1 MAEQSKPNT
10 FGNGMMTDLDPG
22 YQPKDSYFTGLNIR
36 VITNGY
42 QSYSLENIKGPKR
55 IYDLDAKKTDPE
67 FPNPNA
73 FLSSTDRYLI
83 HGAVVVDNYIITIE
97 CQNSSSSTKNWKIRK
112 YLVSSNGVIT
122 NEQGFGSTSGPGEL
136 WSGSNLF
143 SSDAGEIELESIVET
158 ETIHRI
164 YATDGIGELL
174 SINVKDSNLS
184 SKTITDF
191 KAFKPNIMV
200 QANLSG
206 YNDVGGGLKYGSYSY
221 TYRLASRGQSNY
233 SDWAPICRPI
243 NVVNGSISG
252 NDNLTIKGETSSET
266 SNKSIKLSITGIS
279 TEYEVI
285 EIASIHY
292 SSKNVSTIEVIETGS
307 VSSSTY
313 ELVHSGFETTTVV
326 SGGIASVVISNKTW
340 NTCKTLAQK
349 DNKLFAGNLTSTPMD
364 ISIKSAPKASDDLD
378 TLTSYKLKSYK
389 ITDSSEGDET
399 SSDYSTLIFTS
410 DKFQTH
416 SEEANPHRHQN
427 GSAGQRIFDHT
438 NLSNDKN
445 HYKFLGKN
453 FGSTMS
459 PTYCLGAET
468 PGYSHDSN
476 IYGFRLTFSQTGY
489 KISDSAN
496 HTTYAGATGGDS
508 NQEYEAIPYS
518 IGVDQNSSS
527 FGGGKPG
534 PHNPVW
540 DFKYRSFKRGECY
553 RFGIVFYDLKGV
565 PGFVHHLGD
574 IKMPEA
580 MDQNYYQLAPP
591 GSGGSGLEGNK
602 TRLSNG
608 STLTSAHID
617 HIIPG
622 WQPFSQ
628 KKGNQNHYGWALIP
642 KIEMRLPAS
651 ITSQISGYKIVRAE
665 LQDND
670 KTIIT
675 QGVLNHCVVHHSS
688 QGLGS
693 LRGKALPKP
702 WPYSVVE
709 YDDASYTNANANPY
723 QIHNNAWTLDTP
735 DVTIGGKSYNFS
747 DGGYDIRNV
756 CPIIMGNEHMDINT
770 ITYGTSYNY
779 DTLVWGG
786 GIVLNDGLANA
797 SYSSGNGS
805 VNMYKTAV
813 GFRYRWMTLNDVGL
827 TTDDEDALMITQL
840 FASNGSGLF
849 MSYHNIDFGK
859 TVVNGE
865 QVTTSESGLSEV
877 FENVIPEN
885 TNSNTG
891 TGLQAYSGEASITAN
906 ERHRADYKGNAV
918 TTILLKCSSTSPAK
932 IEYEGAYD
940 HVGQALGYINNSGGS
955 DWNNGKRYNNINSK
969 WISEIVRDTSSGFE
983 QYGGY
988 NDSAIENTRF
998 YDCSNYQDKSVTLF
1012 EITGG
1017 DTFCDYYTYK
1027 NRWPSGDTGTPGE
1040 NPDPNTT
1047 GLAYY
1052 YNTAVPLESPY
1063 NTSLRYGT
1071 YYGSSK
1077 ILTQPGE
1084 DNYSYN
1090 TAYSQE
1096 TNLVG
1101 SVTKPLYWDNNNIF
1115 KNKIAASRTK
1125 IPGEPF
1131 DAWTQFPANDFIEVN
1146 LQQGKVTDLVNY
1158 KNNLYAIQDQ
1168 GVAVLSVNPRALISG
1183 EGAAADIQIVS
1194 GSGIAIERFDYI
1206 TSKYGSQHFNKSLV
1220 TPTGFYFLD
1229 AQNSEIIKFNEK
1241 GINPLSLSNQYKSY
1255 ITGFTKN
1262 KDIPVSFNNN
1272 LGSLTQGIYS
1282 GYDNEFRECYF
1293 TIANS
1298 DDEKNSFVISDLD
1311 GKLITELDLRDKT
1324 RASTNGGV
1332 FFKKYVSY
1340 QNRLYGIGHQV
1351 ISGTQTQIH
1360 GSTISGGNTATGYNN
1375 DAIFLFNSDVYQNFN
1390 VGFVVNDNAAINK
1403 VFDTSEIISDV
1414 ENTTDKFGSHSIQ
1427 DSNGFVFSAGG
1438 TEERIREGIHR
1449 VYLRNESVSQ
1459 RARGSWMK
1467 HTIAYSQALTSEL
1480 INPDADKKF
1489 NIFAVNTRYRQ
1500 SR

>member
-10 FGNGMMTDLDPG
+10 FGKGMMTDLDPG

-36 VITNGY
+36 VITNGEN
-42 QSYSLENIKGPKR
+42 SYSLENIQAPKR
-55 IYDLDAKKTDPE
+55 VYDLDAKKTDSE
-67 FPNPNA
+67 FTVPMA

-83 HGAVVVDNYIITIE
+83 HGAVVVDDYIIAIE
-97 CQNSSSSTKNWKIRK
+97 SQNSTASTKNWKIRK
-112 YLVSSNGVIT
+112 YVIDQNGNILNSNGY
-122 NEQGFGSTSGPGEL
+122 STVGPGSL
-136 WSGSNLF
+136 WSGYDLF
-143 SSDAGEIELESIVET
+143 SSNAGEIELESIVET

-233 SDWAPICRPI
+233 SNWAPICRPI
-243 NVVNGSISG
+243 NVVNGSLSTG
-252 NDNLTIKGETSSET
+252 DNLTIKGETSSET

-285 EIASIHY
+285 EIAAIHY
-292 SSKNVSTIEVIETGS
+292 SSENVSTIEIIETGS
-307 VSSSTY
+307 ISSSTY

-349 DNKLFAGNLTSTPMD
+349 DNKLFAGNLTSTPMN
-364 ISIKSAPKASDDLD
+364 INIKSSPRASDDAESLV
-378 TLTSYKLKSYK
+378 SYKLKSYK
-389 ITDSSEGDET
+389 ITPSSSGDTDSN
-399 SSDYSTLIFTS
+399 DYSTIVYSS
-410 DKFQTH
+410 DKFETH

-427 GSAGQRIFDHT
+427 GSAGLKIYDHI
-438 NLSNDKN
+438 NIANDKN

-453 FGSTMS
+453 FGSSMD

-468 PGYSHDSN
+468 PGFSHDPN
-476 IYGFRLTFSQTGY
+476 VYGFRLTFSQIGY

-496 HTTYAGATGGDS
+496 HTTYAGATGGD
-508 NQEYEAIPYS
+508 NNEEYEAIPYS
-518 IGVDQNSSS
+518 IGVNQNRSE

-534 PHNPVW
+534 PHNPAW

-553 RFGIVFYDLKGV
+553 RFGIVFFDLKGV

-580 MDQNYYQLAPP
+580 MDQNNRQLAPP
-591 GSGGSGLEGNK
+591 GSGGSGLQDN
-602 TRLSNG
+602 RSILSNG
-608 STLTSAHID
+608 TTLTDDDFMIK
-617 HIIPG
+617 G

-642 KIEMRLPAS
+642 KIEVRLPDS

-688 QGLGS
+688 QGLNS
-693 LRGKALPKP
+693 LRSKALPKP

-709 YDDASYTNANANPY
+709 YDDASYTNANGNPY
-723 QIHNNAWTLDTP
+723 QIHDNAWTLDTP

-756 CPIIMGNEHMDINT
+756 CPIIMGNEHMDINSL
-770 ITYGTSYNY
+770 TYGTSYNY
-779 DTLVWGG
+779 STLIWGG

-797 SYSSGNGS
+797 SYSVGSGS

-813 GFRYRWMTLNDVGL
+813 GFRYRWMTKEDLGL
-827 TTDDEDALMITQL
+827 STDDEDAFNITEL
-840 FASNGSGLF
+840 KASTGVGLF
-849 MSYHNIDFGK
+849 MTYHDIDFGK

-891 TGLQAYSGEASITAN
+891 TGLSAYYGEASIIASQ
-906 ERHRADYKGNAV
+906 RHRADYKGNAV
-918 TTILLKCSSTSPAK
+918 TTILLKCSSTSPSE

-940 HVGQALGYINNSGGS
+940 HVGRALGYINNSGGN

-998 YDCSNYQDKSVTLF
+998 YDCSNYQDKSVALF

-1027 NRWPSGDTGTPGE
+1027 NRWPSGDTGSPGE
-1040 NPDPNTT
+1040 HADANTT

-1052 YNTAVPLESPY
+1052 YNTAVPLESSY

-1077 ILTQPGE
+1077 ILTQAGE

-1090 TAYSQE
+1090 TAYNQE
-1096 TNLVG
+1096 TNLVS
-1101 SVTKPLYWDNNNIF
+1101 SVTKPLYWDDNNIF

-1146 LQQGKVTDLVNY
+1146 LQQGKITDLVNY

-1168 GVAVLSVNPRALISG
+1168 GVAALSVNPRALISG

-1194 GSGIAIERFDYI
+1194 GSGAAIERFDYI
-1206 TSKYGSQHFNKSLV
+1206 TSKYGSQHFNKSII

-1229 AQNSEIIKFNEK
+1229 SQNSEIIKFNEQ

-1255 ITGFTKN
+1255 ITSFTQNKN
-1262 KDIPVSFNNN
+1262 IPVSVNNN
-1272 LGSLTQGIYS
+1272 IGSLTQGIYS

-1293 TIANS
+1293 TVVDSTNS
-1298 DDEKNSFVISDLD
+1298 QNSFVISDLD
-1311 GKLITELDLRDKT
+1311 GKLITKLDLIDKT
-1324 RASTNGGV
+1324 RASSNGAI
-1332 FFKKYVSY
+1332 FFKKYISY
-1340 QNRLYGIGHQV
+1340 QNRFYGIGHEV
-1351 ISGTQTQIH
+1351 ISGTQTQIN
-1360 GSTISGGNTATGYNN
+1360 GDVLLNSTVGYNN
-1375 DAIFLFNSDVYQNFN
+1375 DAIFLFNSGVYQNFN

-1403 VFDTSEIISDV
+1403 IFDTSEIISDV
-1414 ENTTDKFGSHSIQ
+1414 ANTTDKFTSHSIQ
-1427 DSNGFVFSAGG
+1427 DSNGINITAGS

-1449 VYLRNESVSQ
+1449 VYLRNESVSN
-1459 RARGSWMK
+1459 RARGNWIK
-1467 HTIAYSQALTSEL
+1467 HTISYYQSLSSEL

>member
-10 FGNGMMTDLDPG
+10 FGKGMMTDLDPG

-36 VITNGY
+36 VITNGEN
-42 QSYSLENIKGPKR
+42 SYSLENIQSPKR
-55 IYDLDAKKTDPE
+55 VYDLDAKKTDGE
-67 FPNPNA
+67 FALPGA

-83 HGAVVVDNYIITIE
+83 HGAVVVDDYIITVE
-97 CQNSSSSTKNWKIRK
+97 CQNSSSTSKEWKIRK
-112 YLVSSNGVIT
+112 YLVDQNGIIT
-122 NEQGFGSTSGPGEL
+122 NSSGIGVNGPGEL
-136 WSGSNLF
+136 WEGDDLF
-143 SSDAGEIELESIVET
+143 SHNAGEIELESIVET

-174 SINVKDSNLS
+174 SINVKDANLS
-184 SKTITDF
+184 SKTVSDF

-200 QANLSG
+200 QASLSG
-206 YNDVGGGLKYGSYSY
+206 YNDVGGGLQYGSYSY

-233 SDWAPICRPI
+233 SDWAPISRPV
-243 NVVNGSISG
+243 NVVNGSLSSG
-252 NDNLTIKGETSSET
+252 DNLTIKGETSSET

-279 TEYEVI
+279 TEYEII
-285 EIASIHY
+285 EIAAIRY
-292 SSKNVSTIEVIETGS
+292 SSKNVSTIEIIETGS
-307 VSSSTY
+307 ISSSTY

-349 DNKLFAGNLTSTPMD
+349 DNKLFAGNLTSTPMN
-364 ISIKSAPKASDDLD
+364 INIKSSPKASDELES
-378 TLTSYKLKSYK
+378 LVSYKLKSYK
-389 ITDSSEGDET
+389 ITASSEGDAD
-399 SSDYSTLIFTS
+399 SNDYSTIVVSS

-427 GSAGQRIFDHT
+427 GSGGQRIYDHT
-438 NLSNDKN
+438 NVANDKN

-453 FGSTMS
+453 FGSTMN
-459 PTYCLGAET
+459 PKYCLGAET
-468 PGYSHDSN
+468 PGFSHDSN
-476 IYGFRLTFSQTGY
+476 VYGFRLTFSQIGY

-508 NQEYEAIPYS
+508 DAEYEAIPYS
-518 IGVDQNSSS
+518 IGVDQNNSN

-534 PHNPVW
+534 PHNPAW

-580 MDQNYYQLAPP
+580 MDQNNSQLSPP
-591 GSGGSGLEGNK
+591 GSGGSGLEDNRS
-602 TRLSNG
+602 RLSNNT
-608 STLTSAHID
+608 TLDDDSYMIK
-617 HIIPG
+617 G

-642 KIEMRLPAS
+642 KIEVRLPDS

-675 QGVLNHCVVHHSS
+675 QGVLNHCVIHHSS
-688 QGLGS
+688 QGLNS

-709 YDDASYTNANANPY
+709 YTDSSYSNANSNPY
-723 QIHNNAWTLDTP
+723 QIHDNAFTLDTP

-756 CPIIMGNEHMDINT
+756 CPIIMGNEYMDINSVA
-770 ITYGTSYNY
+770 YGTSYNY
-779 DTLVWGG
+779 GTLVWGG

-797 SYSSGNGS
+797 SYSSGGGS

-813 GFRYRWMTLNDVGL
+813 GFRYRWMTKEDLGVS
-827 TTDDEDALMITQL
+827 TDDENAFDVTQL
-840 FASNGSGLF
+840 NVSGGSTGLF
-849 MSYHNIDFGK
+849 MSYHNVDFGK

-885 TNSNTG
+885 TNGNTG
-891 TGLQAYSGEASITAN
+891 TGLTAYYGEASIIAG

-940 HVGQALGYINNSGGS
+940 HVGQALGYIDNSGGNA
-955 DWNNGKRYNNINSK
+955 WNNDKRYNNINSK

-998 YDCSNYQDKSVTLF
+998 YDCSIYQDKSVTLF

-1027 NRWPSGDTGTPGE
+1027 NRWPSGNTGTPGFH
-1040 NPDPNTT
+1040 NDANTT

-1052 YNTAVPLESPY
+1052 YNTAVPLESSY

-1096 TNLVG
+1096 TNLVS
-1101 SVTKPLYWDNNNIF
+1101 SVVKPLYWDDNNIF

-1146 LQQGKVTDLVNY
+1146 LQQGKITDLVNY
-1158 KNNLYAIQDQ
+1158 KNQLYAIQDQ
-1168 GVAVLSVNPRALISG
+1168 GVAALSVNPRALISG
-1183 EGAAADIQIVS
+1183 EGAAADIQIVT
-1194 GSGIAIERFDYI
+1194 GSGNAIERFDYI

-1220 TPTGFYFLD
+1220 TPTGIYFLD
-1229 AQNSEIIKFNEK
+1229 AQNSEIIKFNEQ
-1241 GINPLSLSNQYKSY
+1241 GVNPLSLSNQYKSY
-1255 ITGFTKN
+1255 ITSFTQN
-1262 KDIPVSFNNN
+1262 KTIPINENNN
-1272 LGSLTQGIYS
+1272 LGKLTHGIFC
-1282 GYDNEFRECYF
+1282 GYDNEFRECHF
-1293 TIANS
+1293 TIVDSAYS
-1298 DDEKNSFVISDLD
+1298 KYSFVISDLD
-1311 GKLITELDLRDKT
+1311 GKLISKLGLRDKT
-1324 RASTNGGV
+1324 RLNSNGDIK
-1332 FFKKYVSY
+1332 FKRYISY
-1340 QNRLYGIGHQV
+1340 QNRLYGVGHSV
-1351 ISGTQTQIH
+1351 ITGTQTHIN
-1360 GSTISGGNTATGYNN
+1360 GNLLASPTTGNNN
-1375 DAIFLFNSDVYQNFN
+1375 DAIFLFNSGVYQNFN

-1403 VFDTSEIISDV
+1403 IFDTSEVITDV
-1414 ENTTDKFGSHSIQ
+1414 ENTTDKFTIHNLE
-1427 DSNGFVFSAGG
+1427 DSTGNNSTGGG
-1438 TEERIREGIHR
+1438 TLERIREGIHR
-1449 VYLRNESVSQ
+1449 LPLRGASDTH
-1459 RARGSWMK
+1459 RMRGNWMK
-1467 HTIAYSQALTSEL
+1467 HTITYYQSLSSEL